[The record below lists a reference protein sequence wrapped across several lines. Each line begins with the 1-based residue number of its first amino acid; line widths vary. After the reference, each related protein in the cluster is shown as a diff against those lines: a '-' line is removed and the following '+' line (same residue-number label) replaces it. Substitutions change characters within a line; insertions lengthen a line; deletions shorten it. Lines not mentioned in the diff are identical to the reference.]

1 MSAIRSLNL
10 QSFFHWKP
18 DRELLIVLLSWVA
31 VVGTL
36 YTATV
41 VVGSEVWG
49 GIAYFLLYAVLAA
62 GIFGVGVPLYWTVV
76 VRKRQLSDLG
86 ISTRGLW
93 LSLVLQIVFAVGQ
106 YTVTL
111 AGKPLA
117 GFEQILPLLALSLCI
132 GFFEAVFWRGWVLLR
147 LEEAFGLIPAI
158 LLGSLLYAA
167 YHIGYNMPLS
177 EMIFLFFIGLMYAV
191 AFRLTKNVFILWP
204 IFQPMGQFFTLTQE
218 GLELPLLSGLGFA
231 EVLIGMFVLVWL
243 ASRYARKTPTTTHSR
258 SYPIVQN

>member
-10 QSFFHWKP
+10 QLFFHWKP

-86 ISTRGLW
+86 ITTRGLW

-106 YTVTL
+106 YAVTL

-158 LLGSLLYAA
+158 LLGSVLYAA

-218 GLELPLLSGLGFA
+218 GLKLPLLSGLGFA

-243 ASRYARKTPTTTHSR
+243 ASRYARKTPNTTHSR